1 LEITKG
7 EVIAVSAPSGG
18 GKTTIVKK
26 MLKLYPEIIFSVSA
40 TTRPKRE
47 NETDGVEYFFIS
59 EDEFK
64 RRVDK
69 NEFVEWEKFYDY
81 YYGTFKSFINDN
93 IDSGKTVLLEIDVKG
108 ALSIKKIYPT
118 SHSIFIMPPSYDELI
133 QRLRNRQ
140 TETEKDFQKRIERA
154 KMELSNMDQF
164 DYIIVNDNLENA
176 VKETS
181 VLIKKIVNKEK

>member
-1 LEITKG
+1 MEITKG

-26 MLKLYPEIIFSVSA
+26 ILKLYPEIIFSVSA

-47 NETDGVEYFFIS
+47 NETHGVEYFFIS

-64 RRVDK
+64 NRADN

-93 IDSGKTVLLEIDVKG
+93 INSGKSVLLEIDVKG
-108 ALSIKKIYPT
+108 ALSIKRIYPD
-118 SHSIFIMPPSYDELI
+118 SHLIFIMPPSYDELI

-140 TETEKDFQKRIERA
+140 TETEGDFQKRVERA
-154 KMELSNMDQF
+154 KMELSHKDQF
-164 DYIIVNDNLENA
+164 DYIVINDNLENA
-176 VKETS
+176 VEETS